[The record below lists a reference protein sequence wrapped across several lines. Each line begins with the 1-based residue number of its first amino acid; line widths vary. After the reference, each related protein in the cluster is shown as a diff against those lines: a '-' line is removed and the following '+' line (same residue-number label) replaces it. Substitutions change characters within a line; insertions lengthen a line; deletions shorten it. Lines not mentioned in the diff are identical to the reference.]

1 MAGPAASAEPDG
13 MARLVANAVPAIRL
27 SRQLRGRPLAVMECV
42 GNLLGC
48 VEVGKGLNV
57 SSVWDAVA
65 SAAGTQCFGLRNAE
79 CDAYDAIEGS
89 RSRRLHP
96 RPMGQAW
103 WEDGGNHVPRFRRS
117 SVLRCYRQPVHAPLV
132 GAAREQPDQTV
143 GLKITTVR
151 PGLVLVTRQEEN
163 GITVSQI
170 LDLGNGQACSSVTMP
185 NGALIKLV
193 RSVDVVER

>member
-1 MAGPAASAEPDG
+1 

-103 WEDGGNHVPRFRRS
+103 WEDGGTTFHDFGARLFLDAIDSPFTRRLSERHVNNRIRPWVSRS
-117 SVLRCYRQPVHAPLV
+117 RQCGPAL
-132 GAAREQPDQTV
+132 
-143 GLKITTVR
+143 
-151 PGLVLVTRQEEN
+151 
-163 GITVSQI
+163 
-170 LDLGNGQACSSVTMP
+170 SS
-185 NGALIKLV
+185 
-193 RSVDVVER
+193 

>member
-1 MAGPAASAEPDG
+1 
-13 MARLVANAVPAIRL
+13 
-27 SRQLRGRPLAVMECV
+27 
-42 GNLLGC
+42 
-48 VEVGKGLNV
+48 
-57 SSVWDAVA
+57 
-65 SAAGTQCFGLRNAE
+65 
-79 CDAYDAIEGS
+79 
-89 RSRRLHP
+89 
-96 RPMGQAW
+96 
-103 WEDGGNHVPRFRRS
+103 
-117 SVLRCYRQPVHAPLV
+117 
-132 GAAREQPDQTV
+132 V